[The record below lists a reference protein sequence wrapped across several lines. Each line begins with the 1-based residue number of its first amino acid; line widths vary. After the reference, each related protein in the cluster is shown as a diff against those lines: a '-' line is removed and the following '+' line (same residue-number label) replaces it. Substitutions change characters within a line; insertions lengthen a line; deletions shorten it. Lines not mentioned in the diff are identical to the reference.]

1 MASVFT
7 DSSDRFFGFKRLSFS
22 FKERPFVTQEH
33 TMFKVMYLSICLSL
47 TSNWT
52 DQSSGIDPAN
62 YFCFCILSPSKS
74 RISKLFKHTQNPE
87 TVKVVLAKRQSL
99 GQERKHHHL
108 LQQQIEFGNYSPCSS
123 PSGIDPRELSDFQ
136 FDSKMFYER
145 REMMR
150 RKMERA
156 IEFERRRVINL
167 QLPEFKNSVVRPNH
181 QRSFSVGS
189 PGCFSSASNQSSGI
203 QSELNSAADAF
214 EVVDDATVVH
224 PYSVTDSRSV
234 NKNNYSNSAIEGTNE
249 SETLEP
255 DTGRTIELV
264 LPSNLFPS
272 ATCTD
277 DSAET
282 NAEAGV
288 SASSS
293 NGNDHEPPATTS
305 SLMQ

>member
-22 FKERPFVTQEH
+22 FKERPFITQEH

-52 DQSSGIDPAN
+52 DQSSA
-62 YFCFCILSPSKS
+62 L
-74 RISKLFKHTQNPE
+74 SKLFKHTQNPE

-99 GQERKHHHL
+99 GQVWKHHHL

-123 PSGIDPRELSDFQ
+123 PSGIDPREQSDFQ
-136 FDSKMFYER
+136 LDSKMFYER

-150 RKMERA
+150 RKMEQADLERA

-167 QLPEFKNSVVRPNH
+167 QLPEFKNSVVPPNH
-181 QRSFSVGS
+181 QGSFSVGS

-234 NKNNYSNSAIEGTNE
+234 NKNNYSNRAVEGTNE